1 MDYHSFTVW
10 HYSADKEVMHVV
22 SGWLTEGYKNVVAR
36 YVYSVSY
43 ESGKMKGK
51 YSVTVL
57 STGFDFCGPGQ
68 QLQPTVVLARI
79 TRQVNTAAEPLNLS
93 AISLETGNT

>member
-1 MDYHSFTVW
+1 M
-10 HYSADKEVMHVV
+10 
-22 SGWLTEGYKNVVAR
+22 VAR

-57 STGFDFCGPGQ
+57 SSGFDFCGTGQ

-79 TRQVNTAAEPLNLS
+79 SR
-93 AISLETGNT
+93 